1 MAAVGGGDDV
11 VLAGGEVDPQR
22 AQDLWFVVDDQD
34 PGHRRS
40 HWSTRSRAAGSGAWS
55 GAAAT
60 TAASVVGSRR
70 VMVRPPPGVVSG
82 SRLPPMA
89 SARQLGS
96 GRFASP

>member
-40 HWSTRSRAAGSGAWS
+40 HWPRRPRAAGSRAWP
-55 GAAAT
+55 GRAAT
-60 TAASVVGSRR
+60 TAAPVVGSRG
-70 VMVRPPPGVVSG
+70 VMVSRPPGGASG
-82 SRLPPMA
+82 SRLPPIAPA
-89 SARQLGS
+89 SQLGS
-96 GRFASP
+96 GRFAS